1 MGSLERSEAD
11 TLAALR
17 SGDEAAFVR
26 LVDELS
32 PGLLR
37 MARVYVST
45 DAAAEEVLQ
54 ETWLGVL
61 RGLERFEGRSTL
73 KTWIYRILI
82 NVAKTRGVRDSR
94 SLPFSSAFAGAVDD
108 EEGLGPDRFLGADHD
123 RYPGHWAVGPLPWP
137 ADALENAEALRVI
150 AATVERLPARQ
161 REVIT
166 LRDVVGCTAAET
178 CDALGLSENNQRVLL
193 HRARTR
199 VRAALEKEFDATE
212 PTL

>member
-1 MGSLERSEAD
+1 MARVKVHFTDPGGPGLSAPSRPAPPPGLRAVGSLQPSEAD

-17 SGDEAAFVR
+17 SGDEAAFGR
-26 LVDELS
+26 LIDELS

-61 RGLERFEGRSTL
+61 RGIERFEGRSTL

-94 SLPFSSAFAGAVDD
+94 SLPFSSAFAGAGDD
-108 EEGLGPDRFLGADHD
+108 EEGLGPDRFLGGDHD
-123 RYPGHWAVGPLPWP
+123 RYPGHWAVGPVPGCRGARDRRGAAGDRGYGRAP
-137 ADALENAEALRVI
+137 AGPSARGDH
-150 AATVERLPARQ
+150 AARHGRLHGGGD
-161 REVIT
+161 
-166 LRDVVGCTAAET
+166 L
-178 CDALGLSENNQRVLL
+178 
-193 HRARTR
+193 
-199 VRAALEKEFDATE
+199 
-212 PTL
+212 